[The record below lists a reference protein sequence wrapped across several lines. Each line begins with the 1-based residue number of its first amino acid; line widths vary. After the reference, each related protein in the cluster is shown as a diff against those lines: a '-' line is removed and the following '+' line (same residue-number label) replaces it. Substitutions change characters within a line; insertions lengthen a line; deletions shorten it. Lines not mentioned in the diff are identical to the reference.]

1 MFWIWGRYF
10 WCVFCGSSRGRCI
23 LGDMLWM
30 DSACSSVNTRN
41 ISVAFVTNSQCRG
54 QLVVRSEWL
63 LSCGQESTVDNLVG
77 CNKEPMMNECHS
89 CEICHPLHRTPPGSG
104 CSLYSHCFLLLFF
117 VLFVVTLSYYQPS
130 DWLRSPV
137 MHLAW
142 KRERY
147 AQINRSL
154 LHATRLKPP
163 TTKIWNTATSTT
175 CAAA

>member
-77 CNKEPMMNECHS
+77 CNKRTDDERMSQLWNMPSTAQNASGIRLQFVQPLFSSIVFCVVCSYIELLSATWLVEKPSHAFS
-89 CEICHPLHRTPPGSG
+89 WKDGKICSNKPQ
-104 CSLYSHCFLLLFF
+104 F
-117 VLFVVTLSYYQPS
+117 VACNTFKASYY
-130 DWLRSPV
+130 
-137 MHLAW
+137 
-142 KRERY
+142 
-147 AQINRSL
+147 
-154 LHATRLKPP
+154 
-163 TTKIWNTATSTT
+163 
-175 CAAA
+175 